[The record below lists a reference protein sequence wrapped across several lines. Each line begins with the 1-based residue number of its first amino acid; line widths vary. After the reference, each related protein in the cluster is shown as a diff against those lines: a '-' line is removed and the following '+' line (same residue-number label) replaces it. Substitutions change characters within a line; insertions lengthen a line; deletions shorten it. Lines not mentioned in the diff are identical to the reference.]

1 MILFVTIPLSVQISN
16 IIEDSYK
23 ENLDSLKSDQIS
35 VETKESKAE
44 ENETQDEGWLSKV
57 KDGIEKAGEGAS
69 NLVEKGK
76 QALSNLIDGIAILLI
91 TSCIIPIA
99 VLIFLLWIVKMIF
112 NVNITIQNPKKFF
125 KEKKEKVDIDRKIR

>member
-1 MILFVTIPLSVQISN
+1 MSVFQHILAFFIFLIIREKYKAYYEN
-16 IIEDSYK
+16 II
-23 ENLDSLKSDQIS
+23 
-35 VETKESKAE
+35 
-44 ENETQDEGWLSKV
+44 NERWNDQDEGWLSKV
-57 KDGIEKAGEGAS
+57 KERIEKAGEGAS

-125 KEKKEKVDIDRKIR
+125 KEKKEKVDIEENE

>member
-1 MILFVTIPLSVQISN
+1 MSVFQHILAFFIFLIIRENYKAYYEN
-16 IIEDSYK
+16 II
-23 ENLDSLKSDQIS
+23 
-35 VETKESKAE
+35 
-44 ENETQDEGWLSKV
+44 NERWNDQDEGWLSKV

-69 NLVEKGK
+69 NLIEKGK

-112 NVNITIQNPKKFF
+112 NVNITIQNSKKFF
-125 KEKKEKVDIDRKIR
+125 KEKKEKVDIEENE

>member
-1 MILFVTIPLSVQISN
+1 M
-16 IIEDSYK
+16 
-23 ENLDSLKSDQIS
+23 KSDQIS
-35 VETKESKAE
+35 VETKESKVE

-57 KDGIEKAGEGAS
+57 KDGIEKTGEGAS

-76 QALSNLIDGIAILLI
+76 KALSKLIDGIAILLI
-91 TSCIIPIA
+91 TSCIMPIA

-125 KEKKEKVDIDRKIR
+125 KEKKEKVDIEENE